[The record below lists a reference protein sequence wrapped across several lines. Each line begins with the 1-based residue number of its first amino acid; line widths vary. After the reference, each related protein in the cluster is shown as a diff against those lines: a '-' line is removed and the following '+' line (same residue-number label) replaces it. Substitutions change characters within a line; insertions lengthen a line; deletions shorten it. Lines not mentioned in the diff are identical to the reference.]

1 MRGVGKVSDLERE
14 LIERCKK
21 GDIESF
27 EKLIEKYQVIAF
39 NIAYRMIGNKE
50 DASDMAQEAL
60 IKVFK
65 SLKNFRGDSSFSTW
79 FYRIVTN
86 NCIDTLR
93 KMKKVTT
100 VSLDKEFETESGSYT
115 MEIADNKYLPDKLY
129 EIKERQELVQNA
141 IKKVPEKYRTMLILR
156 DIQGFTYDEIVEITN
171 NPLGTV
177 KSRISRGRL
186 LLKEILIKESELFLE
201 N

>member
-1 MRGVGKVSDLERE
+1 VSDLEKI
-14 LIERCKK
+14 LIKK
-21 GDIESF
+21 SINGDIESF
-27 EKLIEKYQVIAF
+27 ERLIEKYQVVAF
-39 NIAYRMIGNKE
+39 NIAFRMIGNKE

-86 NCIDTLR
+86 KCIDGIR
-93 KMKKVTT
+93 KMQKVKT
-100 VSLDKEFETESGSYT
+100 VSLDKEFESENGNYSI
-115 MEIADNKYLPDKLY
+115 EIADNKYLPDKLY
-129 EIKERQELVQNA
+129 EVKEKKELVQTA
-141 IKKVPEKYRTMLILR
+141 LKRVPEKYRNVLVLR
-156 DIQGFTYDEIVEITN
+156 DIQSFTYEEISEITN
-171 NPLGTV
+171 MPLGTV

-186 LLKEILIKESELFLE
+186 LLKEILIKETELFLE

>member
-1 MRGVGKVSDLERE
+1 MKGVSKVSDLERA
-14 LIERCKK
+14 LIEKCKN

-27 EKLIEKYQVIAF
+27 EKLIEKYQVVAF

-86 NCIDTLR
+86 KCIDTLR
-93 KMKKVTT
+93 KMKKVKT
-100 VSLDKEFETESGSYT
+100 VSLDKEFETESGSYS
-115 MEIADNKYLPDKLY
+115 MEVADNKYLPDKLY
-129 EIKERQELVQNA
+129 EVKEKQELVQA
-141 IKKVPEKYRTMLILR
+141 ALKKVPEKYRTVLVLR

>member
-1 MRGVGKVSDLERE
+1 VSDYEKI
-14 LIERCKK
+14 LIEKSQN

-39 NIAYRMIGNKE
+39 NIAYRMVGNKE

-60 IKVFK
+60 IKVYK
-65 SLKNFRGDSSFSTW
+65 SIKNFRGDSNFSTW

-86 NCIDTLR
+86 TCIDAIR
-93 KMKKVTT
+93 KLKKIKTY
-100 VSLDKEFETESGSYT
+100 SLDKEYETENGNYKF
-115 MEIADNKYLPDKLY
+115 EVADNKYSPEKLY
-129 EIKERQELVQNA
+129 EVKEKKELVQVALN
-141 IKKVPEKYRTMLILR
+141 KMPEKYKAVLVLR
-156 DIQGFTYDEIVEITN
+156 DIQGFTYEEISEMTQ
-171 NPLGTV
+171 NPVGTV

>member
-1 MRGVGKVSDLERE
+1 MKGVSKVSDLERA
-14 LIERCKK
+14 LIEKCKN

-27 EKLIEKYQVIAF
+27 EKLIEKYQVVAF

-65 SLKNFRGDSSFSTW
+65 SLKSFRGDSSFSTW

-86 NCIDTLR
+86 KCIDTLR
-93 KMKKVTT
+93 KMKKVKT
-100 VSLDKEFETESGSYT
+100 VSLDKEFETESGSYS
-115 MEIADNKYLPDKLY
+115 MEVADNKYLPDKLY
-129 EIKERQELVQNA
+129 EVKEKQELVQA
-141 IKKVPEKYRTMLILR
+141 ALKKVPEKYRTVLVLR

>member
-1 MRGVGKVSDLERE
+1 MSDLERA
-14 LIERCKK
+14 LIEKCKN

-27 EKLIEKYQVIAF
+27 EKLIEKYQVVAF

-86 NCIDTLR
+86 KCIDTLR
-93 KMKKVTT
+93 KMKKVKT
-100 VSLDKEFETESGSYT
+100 VSLDKEFETESGSYS
-115 MEIADNKYLPDKLY
+115 MEVADNKYLPDKLY
-129 EIKERQELVQNA
+129 EVKEKQELVQA
-141 IKKVPEKYRTMLILR
+141 ALKKVPEKYRTVLVLR

>member
-1 MRGVGKVSDLERE
+1 MKGVSKVSDLERA
-14 LIERCKK
+14 LIEKCKN

-27 EKLIEKYQVIAF
+27 EKLIEKYQVVAF

-86 NCIDTLR
+86 KCIDTLR
-93 KMKKVTT
+93 KMKKVKT
-100 VSLDKEFETESGSYT
+100 VSLDKEFETESGSYS
-115 MEIADNKYLPDKLY
+115 MEVADNKYLPDKLY
-129 EIKERQELVQNA
+129 EVKEKQELVQA
-141 IKKVPEKYRTMLILR
+141 ALKKVPEKYRTVLVLR

-186 LLKEILIKESELFLE
+186 LLKEILIKESELFFE

>member
-1 MRGVGKVSDLERE
+1 MSEYEKI
-14 LIERCKK
+14 LIEKSQN

-39 NIAYRMIGNKE
+39 NIAYRMVGNRE
-50 DASDMAQEAL
+50 DASDMAQDAL
-60 IKVFK
+60 IKVYK

-79 FYRIVTN
+79 IYRIVTN
-86 NCIDTLR
+86 TCIDAIR
-93 KMKKVTT
+93 KMKKIQTY
-100 VSLDKEFETESGSYT
+100 SLDKEYESENGNYSF
-115 MEIADNKYLPDKLY
+115 EIADNKYLPERLY
-129 EIKERQELVQNA
+129 EIKEKKELVQAALNKMA
-141 IKKVPEKYRTMLILR
+141 EKYRTVLVLR
-156 DIQGFTYDEIVEITN
+156 DIQGFSYEEISEITQ
-171 NPLGTV
+171 NPVGTV